1 MDAIATIFC
10 SVPVD
15 EMEYYKILF
24 CGGVFGAGVRY
35 LVDPFSHDTAIDQCF
50 CMRLMEWHPGFGYQA
65 ALPEAFAVHQML
77 YRNAFYRTHGKG
89 PSLPCAYDTPH
100 GSDKHTVQISLP
112 CVVPQA
118 HGKERPLPCVG
129 QERTT
134 KRLRHVRR
142 P

>member
-77 YRNAFYRTHGKG
+77 YRTLSIGRTAKII
-89 PSLPCAYDTPH
+89 LKLWFFDFF
-100 GSDKHTVQISLP
+100 
-112 CVVPQA
+112 
-118 HGKERPLPCVG
+118 
-129 QERTT
+129 
-134 KRLRHVRR
+134 
-142 P
+142 